1 MHMSRLLPMVL
12 AAVLVCSLPAIAI
25 PGTIGP
31 DPGAGGAEPRGA
43 VDGEAID
50 WLTLSDDPAA
60 SGDGYVGV
68 DVGATLADDADRLD
82 ARYDDHRVDVR
93 IENADSEAQQRAI
106 VREEEERLAESI
118 AQLRERERAA
128 YTEYYEGERSEH
140 ELLVELAVVHTN
152 AVVLAESVSRLEES
166 ADEVPG
172 VSLGSELEEL
182 EVETLT
188 MQGPVR
194 ERVAEMLRGE
204 SDPTRVHIETDGNGV
219 VLGVVDG
226 DRFHREVYRA
236 DHRDPGAEPQY
247 ASLGQSEDRIAELY
261 PSIFPE
267 ARWSY
272 SEVGTDTHRGIG
284 NHAEGSLTVY
294 LDTGTGEVY
303 RELQTLHLDG
313 IDTVTAGN
321 ETTDGVELTVSR
333 TVPGGPAKATVT
345 DAETGDPLS
354 GEVKL
359 NDRVVG
365 ESEDGEVW
373 FVAPRDSM
381 VVTVTVGGT
390 EVDVEVS
397 GSNVSEGTASV
408 PSDERS

>member
-1 MHMSRLLPMVL
+1 MSRLLPLVL
-12 AAVLVCSLPAIAI
+12 AAVLVCSLPAIALPGSI
-25 PGTIGP
+25 GSDPGTS
-31 DPGAGGAEPRGA
+31 GAEPRGA
-43 VDGEAID
+43 VNGEAID

-82 ARYDDHRVDVR
+82 ARYDDHHVDVR

-118 AQLRERERAA
+118 AQLRERERTA

-152 AVVLAESVSRLEES
+152 AAVLAESVSRLEES

-172 VSLGSELEEL
+172 VSLGSEIEEM

-204 SDPTRVHIETDGNGV
+204 SDPARVHVETDGNGV

-226 DRFHREVYRA
+226 DRFRREAYRA
-236 DHRDPGAEPQY
+236 DHRDPDAEPQY
-247 ASLGQSEDRIAELY
+247 TTLGQSENRIAELY
-261 PSIFPE
+261 PSIFSE

-284 NHAEGSLTVY
+284 NHAEGTLTVY
-294 LDTGTGEVY
+294 LDAATGEVY
-303 RELQTLHLDG
+303 RELQTLRLG
-313 IDTVTAGN
+313 GTDTVTAGS
-321 ETTDGVELTVSR
+321 ETENGVELTVSR

-354 GEVKL
+354 GEVEL

-365 ESEDGEVW
+365 QSEDGEVW

-381 VVTVTVGGT
+381 VVTVTVGET
-390 EVDVEVS
+390 EVAVETS
-397 GSNVSEGTASV
+397 GTDVSEGTASV